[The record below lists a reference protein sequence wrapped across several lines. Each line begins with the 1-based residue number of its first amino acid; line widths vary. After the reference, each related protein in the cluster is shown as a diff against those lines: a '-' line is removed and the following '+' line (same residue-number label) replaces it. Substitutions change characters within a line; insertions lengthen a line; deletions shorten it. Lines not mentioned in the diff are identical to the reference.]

1 MAGSLSYE
9 RVNQVQYYVTPQD
22 YESAE
27 KLGISKENVY
37 QRVHVYNWPV
47 KRAISQPLCKVNAYG
62 WKENKHI
69 AKQNGVPYRTYIGRV
84 TSGWSQEDAASTPPL
99 SYPER
104 LAIMAKA
111 KEPKRTF
118 TDEQITRAKGN
129 GVSHRMLW
137 NRVKKLKWDM
147 EVAIT
152 TPKLSLEES
161 QRRASLANNTFR
173 NLHDAYWAEMR
184 NKKKMKEVSK

>member
-1 MAGSLSYE
+1 MVGSQSIE
-9 RVNQVQYYVTPQD
+9 RVIKLQYYITPHD

-62 WKENKHI
+62 WKENKQI
-69 AKQNGVPYRTYIGRV
+69 AKQNGVGYRTYLTRV
-84 TSGWSQEDAASTPPL
+84 TSGWTQEEAASTPPL
-99 SYPER
+99 SYPVR

-111 KEPKRTF
+111 KKHIRVF
-118 TDEQITRAKGN
+118 TDEQIARAKAN
-129 GVSHRMLW
+129 GVCHRMLW
-137 NRVKKLKWDM
+137 NRVKKLKWDV
-147 EVAIT
+147 EVAIN

-184 NKKKMKEVSK
+184 NKKKYEKES